1 MLPRAAVLTR
11 APALLPV
18 CGEER
23 FALPPRPPSYWGLWT
38 APELTSGLCVFA
50 SATFKGSN
58 RSMRVRPPAS
68 TDTWLGLSCD
78 STPAEYFQAPIQGG
92 KPRFLAHRRSVCSRY
107 VYVNCGQVG

>member
-1 MLPRAAVLTR
+1 
-11 APALLPV
+11 
-18 CGEER
+18 
-23 FALPPRPPSYWGLWT
+23 LPPRSPSYCGLWT

-92 KPRFLAHRRSVCSRY
+92 KPRFLAPTVGLFSICLCKLRPTQYKKWRKQPLAKHFRRKTKFPKM
-107 VYVNCGQVG
+107 